1 MITLSPMFTSY
12 RIIECPPMNTLFPMV
27 TPPHPNIAFRHTVHA
42 INHRRH
48 DVMVQNCHIR
58 RNIDVVSQ
66 ENQLRFARQLCGSYQ
81 QLSPIDPNTPLFFR
95 IFARATPFPQKIS
108 RIKIHRRRKVKRQ
121 KCTFDCMLIFGSS
134 SVSNSSPAGKSWC
147 AQKRCSPPSASPA
160 WRS

>member
-48 DVMVQNCHIR
+48 DVWFKIATSVAILTLFPMKTSCGSLGN
-58 RNIDVVSQ
+58 
-66 ENQLRFARQLCGSYQ
+66 LRGSYQ

-95 IFARATPFPQKIS
+95 IFARATPFPQNIS

-147 AQKRCSPPSASPA
+147 AQKRCSPPSAPPA

>member
-12 RIIECPPMNTLFPMV
+12 RIIERPPMNTLFPMV

-58 RNIDVVSQ
+58 RNIDVVSH
-66 ENQLRFARQLCGSYQ
+66 ENQLRFARQFVRFVPAVIPHC
-81 QLSPIDPNTPLFFR
+81 PEHATFFR

-147 AQKRCSPPSASPA
+147 AQKRCSPPSAPPA